1 MALSRTTI
9 ELPTGM
15 RGRMVALAL
24 PAILLLVVLLGVVM
38 PLVDYWRT
46 IDADHTQLLNK
57 ALAYERLVSR
67 KEAVVNQVK
76 ALEADL
82 TQAVDYLPRAE
93 PAMAAAEVQANLGQ
107 LAERSGAI
115 VRSTLTLPARA
126 QDGFTAVGFQLSVT
140 GSMRSV
146 RDILYEIEVGH
157 PRLIIDRL
165 SITPSR
171 ESGANALPGDVDM
184 SVDLHGYMIGEIEP

>member
-1 MALSRTTI
+1 
-9 ELPTGM
+9 M

-24 PAILLLVVLLGVVM
+24 PAILLLVLLFGVVM

-46 IDADHTQLLNK
+46 VDADHTQLLNK
-57 ALAYERLVSR
+57 AHAYERLVSR
-67 KEAVVNQVK
+67 KEAVVSQVK

-115 VRSTLTLPARA
+115 VRSTLTLPAKA

-157 PRLIIDRL
+157 PRLVIDRL
-165 SITPSR
+165 SITPASD
-171 ESGANALPGDVDM
+171 SGADGLPGDVDM
-184 SVDLHGYMIGEIEP
+184 SVDLHGYMIGEIEQ

>member
-1 MALSRTTI
+1 
-9 ELPTGM
+9 
-15 RGRMVALAL
+15 MVALAL
-24 PAILLLVVLLGVVM
+24 PAILFLVLLLGVVM
-38 PLVDYWRT
+38 PLADYWRT
-46 IDADHTQLLNK
+46 VDAGHTQLLSK
-57 ALAYERLVSR
+57 AHAYERLVSR

-115 VRSTLTLPARA
+115 VRSTLTLPAKA

-157 PRLIIDRL
+157 PRLVIDRL
-165 SITPSR
+165 NITPASD
-171 ESGANALPGDVDM
+171 SGADRLPGDVDM
-184 SVDLHGYMIGEIEP
+184 SVDLHGYMIGEIEQ

>member
-24 PAILLLVVLLGVVM
+24 PAVLLLVLLLGVVM
-38 PLVDYWRT
+38 PLADYWRT
-46 IDADHTQLLNK
+46 VDADHTQLLSK
-57 ALAYERLVSR
+57 AHAYERLVSR

-76 ALEADL
+76 ALESDL

-115 VRSTLTLPARA
+115 VRSTLTLPAKA

-146 RDILYEIEVGH
+146 RDVLYEIEVGH
-157 PRLIIDRL
+157 PRLVIDRL
-165 SITPSR
+165 NITPASD
-171 ESGANALPGDVDM
+171 SGADGLPGDVDM
-184 SVDLHGYMIGEIEP
+184 SVDLHGYMIGEIEQ